1 MLSLLL
7 FDGDDE
13 EEDSSRSHTIH
24 ATAVRWN
31 EVKYRSATSRLSKG
45 DPPLLLPAV
54 PPLPLL
60 LLGAYTVCRARSTRG
75 SSSSGSELCGGSCS

>member
-1 MLSLLL
+1 MESDDD
-7 FDGDDE
+7 DGEE
-13 EEDSSRSHTIH
+13 EEDSSRSQTIH

-45 DPPLLLPAV
+45 DPLLLPAV

-60 LLGAYTVCRARSTRG
+60 LFGA
-75 SSSSGSELCGGSCS
+75 

>member
-1 MLSLLL
+1 MVLSLLL
-7 FDGDDE
+7 DEGDE
-13 EEDSSRSHTIH
+13 EEDSSRSQTIH

-60 LLGAYTVCRARSTRG
+60 LLGA
-75 SSSSGSELCGGSCS
+75 